1 MRHFVVPILIEF
13 ELSCSEIEMT
23 LWASTMLSRFK
34 AVINGAVI
42 LFEATGKERYIG
54 AGMVRGFKAYTEGS
68 WHYQEADKDLYQD
81 VVVAGS
87 FILHEE
93 FQYRERAKG

>member
-1 MRHFVVPILIEF
+1 MKYIIVPILVEF
-13 ELSCSEIEMT
+13 EMTPSGVEMT

-34 AVINGAVI
+34 AMINGAIV

-54 AGMVRGFKAYTEGS
+54 AGMVRGFRAYTEGS
-68 WHYQEADKDLYQD
+68 WHYQEADQDLYQD
-81 VVVAGS
+81 VVIAGS